1 MENTVEI
8 ARIRGKKRIRGHGR
22 HNMMKLSLLNSLLVP
37 KSLYP

>member
-8 ARIRGKKRIRGHGR
+8 ARIRGKKRIHGHVR